1 MDALIHQV
9 RVASRSL
16 IRAPHFAAAAMLTL
30 ALGIGLSTAVFTVAD
45 ALLIRAL
52 PVADQDRVL
61 LLWGEA
67 RGGQLS
73 KIPLTLNDV
82 RDFERR
88 SQSLAHVAFFAFR
101 GAVPAPIR
109 VDGRAIPIR
118 IGLVS
123 GNYFGVLGSRPALG
137 RALRPEDDIAGA
149 TPVVVISYRAWQK
162 LFRGDSAIIGKS
174 VRMIYTGRSY
184 TIVGVMPKG
193 LDYPRGT
200 DVWAPLIAYG
210 AAGGFLDI
218 LSGELDVVARLKP
231 GATARQASGE
241 LTAYFDRPNAPAS
254 QRDVRG
260 VASPLADVMLGSTK
274 PAVVLVALA
283 AALLFLL
290 TCVNVANLLLVRSL
304 GRVKD
309 VAVQSALGASRGRIV
324 TQLITESGL
333 LAMGGGLLGTAF
345 AAAAVKLFVGLA
357 PSSVPRIDEIG
368 VSWGML
374 APALVIT
381 VVAMLL
387 SVLGPAVFTLRVQE
401 SEVLRSGSRS
411 SGGRRIR
418 RAAEVLVVV
427 QIILATVGLVA
438 AGLVIRS
445 FINLENV
452 DLGFEPGHLV
462 VVQMAMQPDQLADQQ
477 RQQRA
482 IDMAVANA
490 KALPGV
496 RDVTPVFAVPFVG
509 EGGGVDGRVSTP
521 GQSEEEQAQNPVVN
535 MDVAAP
541 NYFAMLGIPVLRGR
555 SITDKDDKGSEPVVV
570 ISTSVARHFWSSADP
585 IGRQLS
591 ISKHNFTVVG
601 VVPDTRYRELQT
613 PWPSVYF
620 ASTQSPLGVP
630 STLLIRTSVLADAVV
645 PAVRR
650 TVSDVPGLIVLGA
663 SSLETPLDV
672 ARAQPQLNAMVLAL
686 FAIAA
691 ITLAA
696 VGLLAVI
703 ATMVRQRTHEFGI
716 RMALGATS
724 GRVRRMIM
732 VRGISLAA
740 AGIAIGIA
748 VALAVSRLLSALVF
762 AISPT
767 DPPTVVGVAVLMLG
781 VATIA
786 TFIPAWLSM
795 RVDPVIA
802 LRSEC

>member
-1 MDALIHQV
+1 MGALIQQV
-9 RVASRSL
+9 RVAARSL
-16 IRAPHFAAAAMLTL
+16 IRAPRFAAAAIL
-30 ALGIGLSTAVFTVAD
+30 ALGLGIGLSTAVFTVANTV
-45 ALLIRAL
+45 LIRRL
-52 PVADQDRVL
+52 PVADQNRLL

-67 RGGQLS
+67 RGGQYS

-88 SQSLAHVAFFAFR
+88 SQALDRVAFFAFR
-101 GAVPAPIR
+101 GAVAAPIQIN
-109 VDGRAIPIR
+109 GRAIPIQ

-123 GNYFGVLGSRPALG
+123 GNYFNVLGSRPALG

-162 LFRGDSAIIGKS
+162 FFSGDSAIIGKS
-174 VRMIYTGRSY
+174 VRMIYTGKNY
-184 TIVGVMPKG
+184 MIVGVMPKG
-193 LDYPRGT
+193 LDYPRAT

-218 LSGELDVVARLKP
+218 LSGELDVLARLKP
-231 GATARQASGE
+231 GATARQASAE
-241 LTAYFDRPNAPAS
+241 LTAYFDRPDAPAS

-260 VASPLADVMLGSTK
+260 VANTLADVMLGSTK

-283 AALLFLL
+283 AAVLLLL

-304 GRVKD
+304 GRVKE
-309 VAVQSALGASRGRIV
+309 VAVQSALGASRRRIV
-324 TQLITESGL
+324 AQLIIESGL
-333 LAMGGGLLGTAF
+333 LAIGGGLLGTAF

-357 PSSVPRIDEIG
+357 PSSVPRIDEIS
-368 VSWGML
+368 VSFGML
-374 APALVIT
+374 VPALLIT
-381 VVAMLL
+381 IVAMLL
-387 SVLGPAVFTLRVQE
+387 SVVGPAVFTLRVPA
-401 SEVLRSGSRS
+401 SEILRSGSRS
-411 SGGRRIR
+411 SGGRQVRKL
-418 RAAEVLVVV
+418 AEVLVVV
-427 QIILATVGLVA
+427 QIILATVSLVA
-438 AGLVIRS
+438 AGLVVRS
-445 FINLENV
+445 FINLQNV
-452 DLGFEPGHLV
+452 DLGFEPGHLL
-462 VVQMAMQPDQLADQQ
+462 VVQLAMQPDQLGDPQ

-482 IDMAVANA
+482 IDIAVANS
-490 KALPGV
+490 KALPVV

-521 GQSEEEQAQNPVVN
+521 GQTEAEQAQNPVVN

-555 SITDKDDKGSEPVVV
+555 SISDKDDKGSEPVVV
-570 ISTSVARHFWSSADP
+570 ISSTVAGHFWPSGDP
-585 IGRQLS
+585 IGKQLS
-591 ISKHNFTVVG
+591 ISKQLFTVVG

-620 ASTQSPLGVP
+620 ASAQSPLGVP
-630 STLLIRTSVLADAVV
+630 STLLVRTSVLADAAV

-663 SSLETPLDV
+663 SSIETPLDV
-672 ARAQPQLNAMVLAL
+672 ARAQPELNAMVLAL

-691 ITLAA
+691 IALAA
-696 VGLLAVI
+696 IGLLAVI

-740 AGIAIGIA
+740 AGVAIGIA
-748 VALAVSRLLSALVF
+748 AALAVSRLLAALVF
-762 AISPT
+762 EISPT
-767 DPPTVVGVAVLMLG
+767 DAATVVGVTVLMLG

-786 TFIPAWLSM
+786 SFIPAWLSM
-795 RVDPVIA
+795 RVDPVTA
-802 LRSEC
+802 LRSEF

>member
-1 MDALIHQV
+1 
-9 RVASRSL
+9 
-16 IRAPHFAAAAMLTL
+16 
-30 ALGIGLSTAVFTVAD
+30 
-45 ALLIRAL
+45 
-52 PVADQDRVL
+52 
-61 LLWGEA
+61 
-67 RGGQLS
+67 
-73 KIPLTLNDV
+73 
-82 RDFERR
+82 
-88 SQSLAHVAFFAFR
+88 
-101 GAVPAPIR
+101 
-109 VDGRAIPIR
+109 
-118 IGLVS
+118 
-123 GNYFGVLGSRPALG
+123 
-137 RALRPEDDIAGA
+137 
-149 TPVVVISYRAWQK
+149 
-162 LFRGDSAIIGKS
+162 
-174 VRMIYTGRSY
+174 
-184 TIVGVMPKG
+184 
-193 LDYPRGT
+193 
-200 DVWAPLIAYG
+200 
-210 AAGGFLDI
+210 
-218 LSGELDVVARLKP
+218 
-231 GATARQASGE
+231 
-241 LTAYFDRPNAPAS
+241 
-254 QRDVRG
+254 
-260 VASPLADVMLGSTK
+260 
-274 PAVVLVALA
+274 
-283 AALLFLL
+283 
-290 TCVNVANLLLVRSL
+290 
-304 GRVKD
+304 
-309 VAVQSALGASRGRIV
+309 GASRGRIV

-535 MDVAAP
+535 MDGAAP

-650 TVSDVPGLIVLGA
+650 TVSDVPGLIVLGV

-781 VATIA
+781 VATIG